1 MVDVSVAQRALVCD
15 FLELGTEPL
24 IDAFR
29 VKHVLANR
37 NLSDRCSLIKFLE
50 TDHTLWQ
57 LERIQLLIIR
67 LLLDQLNKPVDPLES
82 LFFGFLD
89 IGHPISISISCD
101 LINIILK
108 LLLLKL
114 FLHLPLLNTDT
125 NDGA

>member
-37 NLSDRCSLIKFLE
+37 NLSHRCSLRKFLE

-67 LLLDQLNKPVDPLES
+67 LLFDHLNQPVDPLKS

-89 IGHPISISISCD
+89 ISDPIPISISCN